1 MIVTTITAE
10 QQEDWGLAE
19 DHKALIDELIT
30 KINELESRIAVL
42 EGTASPAK

>member
-19 DHKALIDELIT
+19 DYKALIDELIT
-30 KINELESRIAVL
+30 KINELEGRIATL
-42 EGTASPAK
+42 EALHS